1 MHGYMNELLQNLL
14 TLQAIEFEETTAKKS
29 GTTIADLRGKIPPQI
44 LGHYDRLVVRGKKGV
59 ALVRNQV
66 CAGCHMFLPIG
77 VIASLKRGED
87 IQLCDSCGRYLY
99 LLEEGNAPAPEKPA
113 VPAKPSARKTR
124 KRKTPIPDA

>member
-1 MHGYMNELLQNLL
+1 MNEPMRNLVKLQEL
-14 TLQAIEFEETTAKKS
+14 EFGEIKDKNTEAAAAK
-29 GTTIADLRGKIPPQI
+29 LRGKIPPQI